1 MIGLTNE
8 EQVESN
14 TSRINQLT
22 EKINELDRYMSVQV
36 EVNKHINEK
45 FRKVWD
51 FVNEQYYTIKELE
64 ERLENARIKIWIYL
78 GG

>member
-1 MIGLTNE
+1 MIDLTNE

-22 EKINELDRYMSVQV
+22 DKINELDRDINNQI
-36 EVNKHINEK
+36 EVNKHINNK

-51 FVNEQYYTIKELE
+51 SVNEQYYTIKELKA
-64 ERLENARIKIWIYL
+64 RLENARIKI
-78 GG
+78 

>member
-1 MIGLTNE
+1 MIDLTNE

-22 EKINELDRYMSVQV
+22 EKINELDRDINNQI
-36 EVNKHINEK
+36 EVNKHINNK

-51 FVNEQYYTIKELE
+51 SVNEQYYTIKELKA
-64 ERLENARIKIWIYL
+64 RLENARIKI
-78 GG
+78 

>member
-1 MIGLTNE
+1 MIDLTNE

-64 ERLENARIKIWIYL
+64 ERLENARIKI
-78 GG
+78 

>member
-1 MIGLTNE
+1 MIDLTNE

-51 FVNEQYYTIKELE
+51 FVNEQYYTIKELKA
-64 ERLENARIKIWIYL
+64 RLENARIKI
-78 GG
+78 

>member
-1 MIGLTNE
+1 MIDLTNE

-22 EKINELDRYMSVQV
+22 EKINELDRDINNQI

-64 ERLENARIKIWIYL
+64 ERLENARIKI
-78 GG
+78 

>member
-1 MIGLTNE
+1 MTDLTNE

-51 FVNEQYYTIKELE
+51 FVNEQYYTIKELKA
-64 ERLENARIKIWIYL
+64 RLENARIKI
-78 GG
+78 

>member
-1 MIGLTNE
+1 MIDLTNE

-22 EKINELDRYMSVQV
+22 EKINELDRDINNQI
-36 EVNKHINEK
+36 EVNKHINNK

-64 ERLENARIKIWIYL
+64 ERLENARIKI
-78 GG
+78 